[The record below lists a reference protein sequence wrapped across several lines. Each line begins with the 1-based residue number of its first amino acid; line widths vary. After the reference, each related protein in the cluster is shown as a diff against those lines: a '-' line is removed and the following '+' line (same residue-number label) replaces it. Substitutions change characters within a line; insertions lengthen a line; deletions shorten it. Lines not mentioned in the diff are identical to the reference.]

1 MRMRRIVYVILVFL
15 ALPSLCFGQ
24 NAIIQQ
30 NLSYQY
36 KSDLPFYSIS
46 EINQANLSQGQYN
59 TEGYV
64 IFISS
69 CPPCP
74 KGAVCETCLIDRLFI
89 SETDQ
94 QSTLTGSKIRKIDL
108 ILFADD
114 LKQFKVGEKY
124 KFSIRIPRAYSF
136 DATYMTSYSNRYQ
149 IIGHKIARVEVGK

>member
-1 MRMRRIVYVILVFL
+1 MQSIVRIIFIFL

-24 NAIIQQ
+24 NAIIQV
-30 NLSYQY
+30 NSSYN
-36 KSDLPFYSIS
+36 DLPFYSIG

-64 IFISS
+64 IFIST

-74 KGAVCETCLIDRLFI
+74 EGAVCETCLIEHLFI
-89 SETDQ
+89 SEIDQ

-114 LKQFKVGEKY
+114 IKQFKIGEKY
-124 KFSIRIPRAYSF
+124 KFSIRIPRAYRF
-136 DATYMTSYSNRYQ
+136 DATYMTSYSNRFQ
-149 IIGHKIARVEVGK
+149 IIGHKLIASE